1 MDNSINLTKEDYENL
16 KKLFFITQKIKWAY
30 DNLAILEINN
40 KKDTEE
46 FIKWTN
52 YLQTLLELEEQI
64 YIIIGKNPKKITNI
78 LDYILENDVYNIADV
93 LIYLN
98 NDSEEEIL
106 KSRVT
111 ARFDYLL
118 NTVPFS
124 EEKEYFVEEEKDDL
138 PEEYDDIFCDETIE
152 EIEADF
158 FYQANVDLM
167 MEQDVINTIL
177 KMLEDYIN
185 NSKFVNVKDYLIKF
199 KYKLAFAFKFVEKDF
214 LTNNFTI
221 SDTLFWQTKMYTDT
235 KDKSGNQDLK
245 ESKNSYAEDLLYEQY
260 GYLLEMFYTDL
271 LKQNN
276 YARAI
281 MTEIFVR
288 TGLILADKEVAGSF
302 ILMMESEI
310 DYLEKCDVH
319 NDLAKDFIFKSFS
332 HIEEDKTLPN
342 ILSFK
347 I

>member
-1 MDNSINLTKEDYENL
+1 MQNDLNLTPNDYEDL

-30 DNLAILEINN
+30 DNLAVLEINN
-40 KKDTEE
+40 KKGTQE
-46 FIKWTN
+46 FVKWTN

-64 YIIIGKNPKKITNI
+64 YIIIGKNPKKISDMLCYI
-78 LDYILENDVYNIADV
+78 LDNEPYNITDV

-106 KSRVT
+106 KNRVS
-111 ARFDYLL
+111 ARFDHLL
-118 NTVPFS
+118 NTVPFAL
-124 EEKEYFVEEEKDDL
+124 EEEYFAEEAEEVETDYE
-138 PEEYDDIFCDETIE
+138 DILENVSIE
-152 EIEADF
+152 EMEADF
-158 FYQANVDLM
+158 FYQAKVDLM

-185 NSKFVNVKDYLIKF
+185 NPEFINVKDYLIKF

-271 LKQNN
+271 LKQKN

-319 NDLAKDFIFKSFS
+319 NDFAKEFIFKSFS

>member
-1 MDNSINLTKEDYENL
+1 MNNNVNLNKEDYENL

-30 DNLAILEINN
+30 DNLAALEIAN

-46 FIKWTN
+46 FVKWTD
-52 YLQTLLELEEQI
+52 YLHALLELEEQI
-64 YIIIGKNPKKITNI
+64 YIIIGKNPKKISDM
-78 LDYILENDVYNIADV
+78 LDYILESDPYNITDV
-93 LIYLN
+93 LICLN
-98 NDSEEEIL
+98 NDSVEEIL
-106 KSRVT
+106 KNRVS

-124 EEKEYFVEEEKDDL
+124 EEDEYFEDEEDIEDYVELLGE
-138 PEEYDDIFCDETIE
+138 ETIE
-152 EIEADF
+152 EMEEDF

-177 KMLEDYIN
+177 KMLKNYIDN
-185 NSKFVNVKDYLIKF
+185 PYYKKIKDYLIKF
-199 KYKLAFAFKFVEKDF
+199 KYKLAFSFKFVEKDF

-221 SDTLFWQTKMYTDT
+221 NDTLFWQTKMYTDT
-235 KDKSGNQDLK
+235 KDKNGNEDLK
-245 ESKNSYAEDLLYEQY
+245 ESKNSHAEDLLYEQY
-260 GYLLEMFYTDL
+260 GYLLEMFYNSL
-271 LKQNN
+271 NN
-276 YARAI
+276 KKEYAQAI
-281 MTEIFVR
+281 MIEIFIR
-288 TGLILADKEVAGSF
+288 TGLILADELVAGSF

-310 DYLEKCDVH
+310 EYLEKCNVH
-319 NDLAKDFIFKSFS
+319 NDLAKDFIFKAFS